1 MGGRVGRINGREIAM
16 EMTGHHTLADLF
28 AQLGL
33 NPETEAI
40 EGFLAHHHLADGELL
55 SDAGF
60 WSEGQRSFLSEA
72 IAEDSDW
79 CEVVDELDALLRH

>member
-1 MGGRVGRINGREIAM
+1 MEI
-16 EMTGHHTLADLF
+16 TGHHTLQNLF

-33 NPETEAI
+33 GAEQDEI
-40 EGFLAHHHLADGELL
+40 EDFLARHHLADGELL
-55 SDAGF
+55 LSADF
-60 WSEGQRSFLSEA
+60 WSEVQRSFLFEA

>member
-1 MGGRVGRINGREIAM
+1 M
-16 EMTGHHTLADLF
+16 ETGHHTLNDLF

-33 NPETEAI
+33 GSDDESI
-40 EGFLAHHHLADGELL
+40 EDFLGRHHLAGEEKL
-55 SDAGF
+55 AKAEF
-60 WSEGQRSFLSEA
+60 WSDGQRRFLHDA